1 MEVIGNQIPPVT
13 VGDFLESAVRRI
25 TIDLVAGESGL
36 DRRIQEPSINR
47 PAFALTG
54 FYEYFANKRVQVF
67 GGAEHAYLQSL
78 DTEKRLQLLTSFFQT
93 NIPCV
98 VIARNRKL
106 RPEIRELAER
116 YKIPVLRTSMV
127 TGHFLNAATLVME
140 SLVAKQSKF
149 QGTML
154 EVSGVGVLLEGRPG
168 VGKSETAL
176 ALIKRG
182 HALVS
187 DDVTLL
193 RLDSSGAVVAA
204 SIDVTRYH
212 MEIRG
217 LGIIHVPS
225 LFGVKSV
232 RGEKQLDMIVTLFL
246 AGTNEDSP
254 LLRGPD
260 EKTSSDVLGVQ
271 IPHVSIPVAPGRG
284 IADLVE
290 AAVLDRKLKLLG
302 HDAAKELDEKLITRL
317 TGGIAAR
324 D

>member
-1 MEVIGNQIPPVT
+1 MDVISDQTHPVT
-13 VGDFLESAVRRI
+13 VGNFLELAERRI
-25 TIDLVAGESGL
+25 AIELVAGESGL
-36 DRRIQEPSINR
+36 DRRIHEPAINR

-54 FYEYFANKRVQVF
+54 FYEYFAHRRVQVF
-67 GGAEHAYLQSL
+67 GAAEHAYLQSL
-78 DTEKRLQLLTSFFQT
+78 EPEIRMQQLTRFFHAH
-93 NIPCV
+93 IPCV

-106 RPEIRELAER
+106 RPEIRDLAETC
-116 YKIPVLRTSMV
+116 KVPVLRTNMV
-127 TGHFLNAATLVME
+127 TGHFVNAATLVME
-140 SLVAKQSKF
+140 ALVAKQNKF

-154 EVSGVGVLLEGRPG
+154 EISGVGVLLEGKPG

-182 HALVS
+182 HVLVS

-193 RLDSSGAVVAA
+193 RLESSGAVVAA

-232 RGEKQLDMIVTLFL
+232 RGEKQLDLIVTLYM
-246 AGTNEDSP
+246 AGGNEDSP
-254 LLRGPD
+254 LLREPG
-260 EKTSSDVLGVQ
+260 EKSVVDVLGVP
-271 IPHVSIPVAPGRG
+271 IPHASIPVAPGRG
-284 IADLVE
+284 IPDLVE
-290 AAVLDRKLKLLG
+290 AAALDRKLKQLG

-317 TGGIAAR
+317 TGGLSAR